1 MVGATVATAAAVG
14 FSFRALKCKSFGIIN
29 LTSKLLAWHRVYV
42 ILYAL
47 HDSQLKQQTHTY
59 SLNEF
64 MYAKECSNVQSIVR
78 IEISTDSNIALMM

>member
-29 LTSKLLAWHRVYV
+29 LTSKLLTWHRVYV
-42 ILYAL
+42 IFYAL
-47 HDSQLKQQTHTY
+47 HDSQLKQQTYTY